1 MQLLP
6 LRDLIKD
13 DLGNYYTIVKQTIDD
28 DINEITVVN
37 AFVEAS
43 FRRILRFDDD
53 FKNEFKD
60 YEDQYIGQI
69 SMDILLNRIDHLNR
83 EDVPG
88 NVYTLEQVLR
98 KYTVKFI
105 SMIEYSKNPKVE

>member
-13 DLGNYYTIVKQTIDD
+13 DLGNHYTIVKQTTD

-60 YEDQYIGQI
+60 YDDQYIGQI
-69 SMDILLNRIDHLNR
+69 SMDILLNRIDRLNR

-105 SMIEYSKNPKVE
+105 SMIEYSKNLKVE